1 MTRESLHQNLEA
13 LREQLQH
20 AHDLD
25 AATRRELT
33 EIAETIDEVL
43 EAENPDYQSAQQR
56 IEDAALEFEAR
67 HPTFAGILSE
77 VTDALAKLGF

>member
-1 MTRESLHQNLEA
+1 MARQTLQLKLSR
-13 LREQLQH
+13 LREQLKH

-25 AATRRELT
+25 HDTRRELA

-43 EAENPDYQSAQQR
+43 EADAPDYQSAHKR
-56 IEDAALEFEAR
+56 IENSALEFEAR
-67 HPTFAGILSE
+67 HPAFARILSD

>member
-25 AATRRELT
+25 AKTRRELT

-43 EAENPDYQSAQQR
+43 EADNPDYQSAQQR